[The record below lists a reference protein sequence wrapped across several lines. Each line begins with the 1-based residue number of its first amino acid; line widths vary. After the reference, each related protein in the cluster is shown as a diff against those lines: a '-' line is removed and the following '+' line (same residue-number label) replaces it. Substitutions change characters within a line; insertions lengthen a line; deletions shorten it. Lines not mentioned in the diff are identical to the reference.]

1 LNKPPARPLCPS
13 LHEHAHAAAFL
24 SAPRATI
31 LIASPGK
38 GRCKA
43 FALSHGAHSNIALL
57 IRHQDCRHR
66 LRVYRL
72 DDGGAVEDRS
82 QTNVRERLSAAPRS
96 ENIAVLRSAA
106 RSRAPMLAPQPV
118 KPVPTKSTGP
128 RPGWGGSLDLNEEN
142 DRRALITARMYGL
155 VIARRNSGSIAFGRA
170 KAPHKL
176 VDQVDAADQQDR
188 ELGTW
193 RDEMMQQNE

>member
-1 LNKPPARPLCPS
+1 MAVPSKTEVKPMCASGYPL
-13 LHEHAHAAAFL
+13 
-24 SAPRATI
+24 
-31 LIASPGK
+31 
-38 GRCKA
+38 
-43 FALSHGAHSNIALL
+43 
-57 IRHQDCRHR
+57 
-66 LRVYRL
+66 RL
-72 DDGGAVEDRS
+72 DPKTLPFYAPPRDLGR
-82 QTNVRERLSAAPRS
+82 QCWRLSRS
-96 ENIAVLRSAA
+96 SRGR
-106 RSRAPMLAPQPV
+106 RSRRGRGQV
-118 KPVPTKSTGP
+118 G
-128 RPGWGGSLDLNEEN
+128 GGSLDLNEEN

>member
-1 LNKPPARPLCPS
+1 
-13 LHEHAHAAAFL
+13 
-24 SAPRATI
+24 
-31 LIASPGK
+31 
-38 GRCKA
+38 
-43 FALSHGAHSNIALL
+43 
-57 IRHQDCRHR
+57 
-66 LRVYRL
+66 
-72 DDGGAVEDRS
+72 
-82 QTNVRERLSAAPRS
+82 
-96 ENIAVLRSAA
+96 
-106 RSRAPMLAPQPV
+106 MLAPQPV

-193 RDEMMQQNE
+193 RDEMMQQNV

>member
-1 LNKPPARPLCPS
+1 MAVPSKTEVKPMCASGYPL
-13 LHEHAHAAAFL
+13 
-24 SAPRATI
+24 
-31 LIASPGK
+31 
-38 GRCKA
+38 
-43 FALSHGAHSNIALL
+43 
-57 IRHQDCRHR
+57 
-66 LRVYRL
+66 RL
-72 DDGGAVEDRS
+72 DPK
-82 QTNVRERLSAAPRS
+82 TLPF
-96 ENIAVLRSAA
+96 LRSAA

-155 VIARRNSGSIAFGRA
+155 VIARRNSGSIAFWPGQSPA
-170 KAPHKL
+170 QL

>member
-1 LNKPPARPLCPS
+1 M
-13 LHEHAHAAAFL
+13 AF
-24 SAPRATI
+24 
-31 LIASPGK
+31 
-38 GRCKA
+38 
-43 FALSHGAHSNIALL
+43 
-57 IRHQDCRHR
+57 
-66 LRVYRL
+66 
-72 DDGGAVEDRS
+72 GAVEDRS

-118 KPVPTKSTGP
+118 KPGPTKSTGP